1 MFNKEE
7 ITALMELFPTELVDD
22 NQTKLFRKLEIQK
35 ELMEISEKASE
46 DIRKLREELDKM
58 WYN

>member
-22 NQTKLFRKLEIQK
+22 NQKKLFRKLEIQK

-58 WYN
+58 

>member
-22 NQTKLFRKLEIQK
+22 NQKKLFRKLEIQK
-35 ELMEISEKASE
+35 ELMEITEKASE
-46 DIRKLREELDKM
+46 DIKKLREELDQA
-58 WYN
+58 

>member
-22 NQTKLFRKLEIQK
+22 TQKKLFRKLEIQK

-46 DIRKLREELDKM
+46 DIRKLREELDQM
-58 WYN
+58 

>member
-7 ITALMELFPTELVDD
+7 ITALMAKFPTELVEDSD
-22 NQTKLFRKLEIQK
+22 KNLFRKLEIQK

-46 DIRKLREELDKM
+46 DIRKLREELDQM
-58 WYN
+58 

>member
-7 ITALMELFPTELVDD
+7 ITALMALFPTELVDD
-22 NQTKLFRKLEIQK
+22 NQKKLFRKLEIQK
-35 ELMEISEKASE
+35 ELMEITEKASE
-46 DIRKLREELDKM
+46 DIKKLREELEQA

>member
-1 MFNKEE
+1 MFSKEE
-7 ITALMELFPTELVDD
+7 INALMQLFPTELVED
-22 NQTKLFRKLEIQK
+22 NQKQLFRKLEIQK

-46 DIRKLREELDKM
+46 DIRKLREELNEM